1 MYNDHFRFRKEDMR
15 RLLQALNIPDQY
27 ICEQGTKA
35 SGMEALM
42 ITLRRLSYPN
52 RWTDLVPLF
61 GRSEYELSLIF
72 NHVNILL
79 TF

>member
-1 MYNDHFRFRKEDMR
+1 MQRLFR
-15 RLLQALNIPDQY
+15 ALNMPDQY
-27 ICEQGTKA
+27 ICQQGTKA

-61 GRSEYELSLIF
+61 GRSEHELSLIF
-72 NHVNILL
+72 NDVNILL
-79 TF
+79 TLNEKLIE

>member
-35 SGMEALM
+35 LM
-42 ITLRRLSYPN
+42 IMLRRLSYPN

-72 NHVNILL
+72 NHINIVL
-79 TF
+79 TFKS